1 MAYLIIDPSGN
12 PLSRPNDGDVVSN
25 PDTGQVLTV
34 SFLRITTPDGDYE
47 VDFLPG
53 IVDLY
58 QGSNDR
64 SSYSTNIQDIS
75 VEKGTRLHKIGSI
88 DHIDDVTLTHLG
100 DKYRVQAAKLDDTK
114 PDSLILCEDGFIRTL
129 QDSFSATDRPQGVFP
144 VLHKVDE

>member
-1 MAYLIIDPSGN
+1 MAYLIIDQSGN

-34 SFLRITTPDGDYE
+34 SFLRITTPAGDYE
-47 VDFLPG
+47 IDFLPG
-53 IVDLY
+53 IVNLY
-58 QGSNDR
+58 QGSKDKT
-64 SSYSTNIQDIS
+64 SYSTNIQEIS

-100 DKYRVQAAKLDDTK
+100 DRYRVHAAKLDDTK
-114 PDSLILCEDGFIRTL
+114 PDSLILCEDGL
-129 QDSFSATDRPQGVFP
+129 SATDRPQGVFP